1 MSTTPQR
8 ADGQPQAGRLRSM
21 FVAAFGSIIEWYDF
35 SIYFYVATILTREF
49 FGDRTDS
56 LILTLG
62 VGAAGFLFRPLGAVV
77 FGHIGDRTG
86 RKAAL
91 VISAVLM
98 AIAMLGTAAMPG
110 YATLGIWGGVGM
122 VAFRCLAG
130 FSVGAEYTGIMV
142 FLMES
147 ARPGR
152 RGFAASWA
160 AANSEIGALLAVGI
174 GALLANNLAPEAMQ
188 AWGWRVLFVVGGL
201 LALVMIPLRR
211 MMVETDTVERAQQ
224 GTLGVEVEMSVAQRS
239 PLVAVIRGQPRAVL
253 VAFLIST
260 IGSVSYF
267 LNITYV
273 PTFLEDVA
281 HLANAGS
288 LALGT
293 IAAVVAIVVTPFLGL
308 ASDRFG
314 RTICLGLLAVVIVLT
329 TIPAYL
335 LMSSGDTGL
344 AVVGA
349 AFLAIPAAGWSSVAA
364 AAVPEQFTAVG
375 RFSGMAI
382 GYNIATVLFG
392 GLSPLIATGLIAA
405 TGVSLS
411 PAIYATAVVV
421 IAGIPVLL
429 LMRNM
434 AGRSLAEV
442 DRVPGHD
449 AVPEPTGSLSVRAR
463 SGGSSEV

>member
-1 MSTTPQR
+1 MSTTPPPTTGDEEQR
-8 ADGQPQAGRLRSM
+8 QAGRRRSM
-21 FVAAFGSIIEWYDF
+21 FVAAFGSVIEWYDF

-49 FGDRTDS
+49 FGNQTDS

-98 AIAMLGTAAMPG
+98 AIAMLGTAALPG
-110 YATLGIWGGVGM
+110 YTAVGIWGGVGM
-122 VAFRCLAG
+122 VLFRCLAG

-147 ARPGR
+147 AGPGR

-174 GALLANNLAPEAMQ
+174 AAVLAGNLSADAMQ

-211 MMVETDTVERAQQ
+211 MMVETDTVERTHHATPAA
-224 GTLGVEVEMSVAQRS
+224 GTPTAGRS
-239 PLVAVIRGQPRAVL
+239 PLVAVLRGQPRAVL
-253 VAFLIST
+253 IAFGIST

-273 PTFLEDVA
+273 PTYLEDVA

-293 IAAVVAIVVTPFLGL
+293 IAAVVAIVVTPVIGL
-308 ASDRFG
+308 ASDRWG
-314 RTICLGLLAVVIVLT
+314 RRVSLGLLTVVIVAT

-335 LMSSGDTGL
+335 LMSSGDSGL
-344 AVVGA
+344 AVFGA
-349 AFLAIPAAGWSSVAA
+349 AFLAIPAAGWSAVAA
-364 AAVPEQFTAVG
+364 ATVPEQFTAVG
-375 RFSGMAI
+375 RFSGMAV
-382 GYNIATVLFG
+382 GYNVATVLFG
-392 GLSPLIATGLIAA
+392 GLSPLIATGLIAG
-405 TGVSLS
+405 TGISLS
-411 PAIYATAVVV
+411 PAIYATVVVV
-421 IAGIPVLL
+421 IAGLPVLL
-429 LMRNM
+429 LMRDM

-442 DRVPGHD
+442 DRDREIDTV
-449 AVPEPTGSLSVRAR
+449 AEPVGSGVD
-463 SGGSSEV
+463 

>member
-1 MSTTPQR
+1 MV
-8 ADGQPQAGRLRSM
+8 
-21 FVAAFGSIIEWYDF
+21 VAAFGSIIEWYDF

-49 FGDRTDS
+49 FGDQTDS

-62 VGAAGFLFRPLGAVV
+62 VGAAGFLFRPLGAIV

-91 VISAVLM
+91 VISAVLI
-98 AIAMLGTAAMPG
+98 AIAMLGTAVLPG
-110 YATLGIWGGVGM
+110 YAVSGVWGGVGM
-122 VAFRCLAG
+122 VALRCLAG

-152 RGFAASWA
+152 RGLAASWA

-174 GALLANNLAPEAMQ
+174 GALLANNLAPDAMQ
-188 AWGWRVLFVVGGL
+188 SWGWRVLYVVGGV
-201 LALVMIPLRR
+201 LALLMIPLRR
-211 MMVETDTVERAQQ
+211 TMVETETVGRAQPADPDAAAA
-224 GTLGVEVEMSVAQRS
+224 GRS
-239 PLVAVIRGQPRAVL
+239 PLVAVLRGQPRAVL

-273 PTFLEDVA
+273 PTFLESVA
-281 HLANAGS
+281 RLANAGS

-308 ASDRFG
+308 ASDRWG
-314 RTICLGLLAVVIVLT
+314 RTAAFGLLAAVLVLT
-329 TIPAYL
+329 TVPAYL

-375 RFSGMAI
+375 RFSGMAV
-382 GYNIATVLFG
+382 GYNVATVLFG
-392 GLSPLIATGLIAA
+392 GLSPLIATGLISA
-405 TGVSLS
+405 TGISLS

-429 LMRNM
+429 LMRNV
-434 AGRSLAEV
+434 AGRTLAEV
-442 DRVPGHD
+442 DRSPD
-449 AVPEPTGSLSVRAR
+449 LEAAREPV
-463 SGGSSEV
+463 